1 MVGYLQNRNIMMSP
15 KNTSI
20 DETAKWLVYKKLRR
34 SILLG
39 RCRAG
44 SRFDV
49 TSIAKEYNISITPVR
64 DALHM
69 LCNEGLVDIKSRS
82 GYFVAQIT
90 LKQLNDLLDLRR
102 IIEGECIERAVLRVT
117 EAQIAELRS
126 VHAGYTGDDE
136 ESYDR
141 YTEENRRFHVLIARA
156 SGNNELAE
164 LVGKMHDK
172 LARFMVLRRAGKTQ
186 EVTHKLIVDALE
198 KHDIAKA
205 RQALI
210 DDIDNAHETILDI
223 LIREDGDKWQL

>member
-1 MVGYLQNRNIMMSP
+1 MMSP
-15 KNTSI
+15 KSTSI
-20 DETAKWLVYKKLRR
+20 DETAKCLVYKKLRR

-39 RCRAG
+39 RCQAG

-49 TSIAKEYNISITPVR
+49 TSIAKENNISITPVR
-64 DALHM
+64 DALHL

-102 IIEGECIERAVLRVT
+102 IIEVECVERAALQVT

-126 VHAGYTGDDE
+126 IHADYTGEDE
-136 ESYDR
+136 ESYER

-164 LVGKMHDK
+164 MVGKLHDK

-198 KHDIAKA
+198 KHDVAKA

-223 LIREDGDKWQL
+223 LIREDGDKWKL